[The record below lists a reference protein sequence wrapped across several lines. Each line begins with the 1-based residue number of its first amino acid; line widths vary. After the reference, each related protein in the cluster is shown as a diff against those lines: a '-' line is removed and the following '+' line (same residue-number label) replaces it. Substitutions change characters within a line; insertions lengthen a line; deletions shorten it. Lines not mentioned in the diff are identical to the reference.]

1 MEQDRNNSQPDNG
14 SQPAV
19 NIGNAS
25 NPSADPQQN
34 EPLSDNQILTAGAE
48 KYLREV
54 ASIEDY
60 PDANDDTQMDETI
73 KEENKG
79 NGNGE

>member
-1 MEQDRNNSQPDNG
+1 MEQDRNNLQPDDQ

-25 NPSADPQQN
+25 NPSPN
-34 EPLSDNQILTAGAE
+34 EDRNEALSDNQILTEGAE

-60 PDANDDTQMDETI
+60 PDAKDDADMDRAI
-73 KEENKG
+73 ADQNKP
-79 NGNGE
+79 EDKQ

>member
-1 MEQDRNNSQPDNG
+1 MATDHIQPEEDKT
-14 SQPAV
+14 V

-25 NPSADPQQN
+25 NPAPGTGDRDPSVDQ
-34 EPLSDNQILTAGAE
+34 QILPEGAE

-60 PDANDDTQMDETI
+60 PDARDDEEMQEEI
-73 KEENKG
+73 KKDQ
-79 NGNGE
+79 

>member
-1 MEQDRNNSQPDNG
+1 MQPDRNNSQPPEG

-25 NPSADPQQN
+25 NPSSDDLQN

-54 ASIEDY
+54 ASVEDY
-60 PDANDDTQMDETI
+60 PDANDDADMDKAIEDE
-73 KEENKG
+73 KNSDENG
-79 NGNGE
+79 